1 MSRREARTLAM
12 KSLFSLDF
20 TTDVSPLDTVKAL
33 LEDEDTPALPKDD
46 ENYAAALVT
55 GTREHLEAID
65 SVLDTLSDEWKVKRM
80 AGVDRNLLRM
90 AAFEMYFSPQKIA
103 PAIAISE
110 AVEIAKIYGGDD
122 SPHFINGLLGTL
134 VRNHG
139 KDCPWH

>member
-1 MSRREARTLAM
+1 M
-12 KSLFSLDF
+12 
-20 TTDVSPLDTVKAL
+20 
-33 LEDEDTPALPKDD
+33 
-46 ENYAAALVT
+46 VT
-55 GTREHLEAID
+55 GLASIFEAID

-80 AGVDRNLLRM
+80 AGVGRNLLRM

-139 KDCPWH
+139 KD

>member
-55 GTREHLEAID
+55 GLASILRPLTVSLIPFQMNGKSSAWPELTEICSAWLLLKCI
-65 SVLDTLSDEWKVKRM
+65 SVLKRLLLPLPSVRRWRLPKSMAEMTLPISSM
-80 AGVDRNLLRM
+80 ASWG
-90 AAFEMYFSPQKIA
+90 
-103 PAIAISE
+103 
-110 AVEIAKIYGGDD
+110 
-122 SPHFINGLLGTL
+122 H
-134 VRNHG
+134 
-139 KDCPWH
+139 

>member
-65 SVLDTLSDEWKVKRM
+65 SVLDTLSDDWKVKRM

-139 KDCPWH
+139 KD

>member
-90 AAFEMYFSPQKIA
+90 AAFEMYFSPQRLLLPLPSVRRWRLPKSMA
-103 PAIAISE
+103 EMTLPISSM
-110 AVEIAKIYGGDD
+110 ASWG
-122 SPHFINGLLGTL
+122 H
-134 VRNHG
+134 
-139 KDCPWH
+139 

>member
-1 MSRREARTLAM
+1 MSRREARILAM

-46 ENYAAALVT
+46 ENHAAALVT

-139 KDCPWH
+139 KD

>member
-55 GTREHLEAID
+55 GTREHLE
-65 SVLDTLSDEWKVKRM
+65 LS
-80 AGVDRNLLRM
+80 L
-90 AAFEMYFSPQKIA
+90 IH
-103 PAIAISE
+103 I
-110 AVEIAKIYGGDD
+110 
-122 SPHFINGLLGTL
+122 
-134 VRNHG
+134 
-139 KDCPWH
+139 

>member
-1 MSRREARTLAM
+1 M
-12 KSLFSLDF
+12 
-20 TTDVSPLDTVKAL
+20 
-33 LEDEDTPALPKDD
+33 
-46 ENYAAALVT
+46 VT

-110 AVEIAKIYGGDD
+110 AVEIAK
-122 SPHFINGLLGTL
+122 SMAEMTL
-134 VRNHG
+134 PISSMASWGH
-139 KDCPWH
+139 

>member
-33 LEDEDTPALPKDD
+33 LEDE

-139 KDCPWH
+139 KD